1 MGYIL
6 GIDEVGR
13 GAWAGPLVIGAVIL
27 DETSLRGLRDSKLLP
42 SETRRQLSEK
52 IYERCVFASLGWVSS
67 NELDE
72 IGLTQATTLGI
83 RRALNGFDYLGY
95 EMIIDG
101 SVNYFKEYENA
112 RCEVKADQSIPAVSA
127 AGIIAKVARDDY
139 MKKLAVKFPAYG
151 FEKHVGYGTKI
162 HRMNIDKHGTC
173 AEHRLSF
180 KPLTIPA

>member
-13 GAWAGPLVIGAVIL
+13 GAWAGPLVLGAVIL
-27 DETSLRGLRDSKLLP
+27 GESRIRGLKDSKLLP
-42 SETRRQLSEK
+42 PEARRKLSER
-52 IYERCVFASLGWVSS
+52 IYKRCVFASLGWVTS

-72 IGLTQATTLGI
+72 IGLTAATTLGI
-83 RRALNGFDYLGY
+83 RRALSGFDFRGS

-101 SVNYFKEYENA
+101 SINYFKEYDGA
-112 RCEVKADQSIPAVSA
+112 RCIIKADRSVPAVSA

-151 FEKHVGYGTKI
+151 FDSHVGYGTKV
-162 HRMNIDKHGTC
+162 HRLNIEKHGAC
-173 AEHRLSF
+173 PEHRSSF
-180 KPLTIPA
+180 KPLAVYV